1 MPGHLHLSVLSRL
14 SHPEGP
20 VLGGDRIA
28 LSEDPEAQRAFAHL
42 VGARAAMAVLQSDEF
57 TIVEIAAGKIANL
70 MITGDGPH
78 AHVSHALTTCS
89 AWAGADLGL
98 DGAAVAR
105 LKEIVRYAREPEARV
120 VLQVLPERQA
130 P

>member
-1 MPGHLHLSVLSRL
+1 MPGRLHLSVLSRL

-28 LSEDPEAQRAFAHL
+28 LMSDPEAQRAFGHL
-42 VGARAAMAVLQSDEF
+42 VGARAAIAVLQNDEF
-57 TIVEIAAGKIANL
+57 TIVEVAAAKIAHL

-78 AHVSHALTTCS
+78 AHVSHALTTCH
-89 AWAGADLGL
+89 AWARAELGL
-98 DGAAVAR
+98 DTAAVTG
-105 LKEIVRYAREPEARV
+105 LKEAVRYAREPEARV
-120 VLQVLPERQA
+120 VLQILPERLD

>member
-1 MPGHLHLSVLSRL
+1 MPGCLHLSVLSRL

-20 VLGGDRIA
+20 VLGGDRVA
-28 LSEDPEAQRAFAHL
+28 LTSDPEAQRAFGHL
-42 VGARAAMAVLQSDEF
+42 VGARAAIAVLQNDEF
-57 TIVEIAAGKIANL
+57 TLVEIAAAKIADL

-89 AWAGADLGL
+89 AWAGAELGL
-98 DGAAVAR
+98 DGAAVTR
-105 LKEIVRYAREPEARV
+105 LKEAVRYAREPDARI
-120 VLQVLPERQA
+120 VLQILPERFS

>member
-1 MPGHLHLSVLSRL
+1 MPGCLHLSVLSRL

-28 LSEDPEAQRAFAHL
+28 LTSDPEAQRAFGHL
-42 VGARAAMAVLQSDEF
+42 VGARAAIAVLQSDEF
-57 TIVEIAAGKIANL
+57 TLVEIAAAKIANL

-89 AWAGADLGL
+89 AWAGTELGL
-98 DGAAVAR
+98 DGAAVTR
-105 LKEIVRYAREPEARV
+105 LKEAVRYAREPDARI
-120 VLQVLPERQA
+120 VLQILPERFS